1 MTTKKVVDRNELE
14 KLAQE
19 CEKFKNKNIKG
30 FSNSYL
36 VSAIKDSNPE
46 LLKQNKEKLY
56 KVKEEKED

>member
-1 MTTKKVVDRNELE
+1 MATRKVVDRNELE

-36 VSAIKDSNPE
+36 VSAINDFNPE
-46 LLKQNKEKLY
+46 LLKQNKDKLY
-56 KVKEEKED
+56 KAKEEKED